1 MNKNPKHRK
10 FKRIFCANLDMGI
23 QDELAEL
30 ELETMT
36 LQEIWMY
43 NKSYLK
49 RKEEKRTK
57 RKIKQ
62 KKMHQSNQM

>member
-1 MNKNPKHRK
+1 MPARK
-10 FKRIFCANLDMGI
+10 QNLDMGI
-23 QDELAEL
+23 QDELTEL

-62 KKMHQSNQM
+62 KKTHQSNQM

>member
-1 MNKNPKHRK
+1 
-10 FKRIFCANLDMGI
+10 MGI
-23 QDELAEL
+23 QDELTEL